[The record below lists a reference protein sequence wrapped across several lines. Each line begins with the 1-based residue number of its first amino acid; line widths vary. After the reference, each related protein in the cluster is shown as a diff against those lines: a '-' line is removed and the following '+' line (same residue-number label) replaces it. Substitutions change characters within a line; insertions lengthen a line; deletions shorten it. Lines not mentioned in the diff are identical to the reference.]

1 MKSLIKTMLFAA
13 AVSISITGFAQEKK
27 DTIKINPDPKIKKA
41 AKDVG
46 HKTAEIAAK
55 GTAKI
60 VDKTYKG
67 KVGPQGQTVYIDN
80 KSRYYYINSKGKRV
94 YVQKAKLKDDP
105 TP

>member
-46 HKTAEIAAK
+46 HKTAEMTLLL
-55 GTAKI
+55 G
-60 VDKTYKG
+60 
-67 KVGPQGQTVYIDN
+67 
-80 KSRYYYINSKGKRV
+80 SK
-94 YVQKAKLKDDP
+94 
-105 TP
+105 